1 MQEGFLKLRKEAFLK
16 FKDFLKSNIL
26 KSRIPNKNNRN
37 FKNDYRLAFKL
48 RFSFQDYLIKEVK

>member
-1 MQEGFLKLRKEAFLK
+1 MQEGFIKLRKEAFLK

-48 RFSFQDYLIKEVK
+48 SFTFHPMT